1 MAQPEWNL
9 TENLSQQVDPVIL
22 VASRVNISQNVNS
35 TWRWTVKLYLG
46 LRLLHIDR
54 AVTNQ
59 QQKIASDRTSKTTWN
74 CQVCPLINFKSGI
87 SYHQQFL
94 SLQIDPPDH
103 SGHVA
108 RSVMRCSSQRFCSS
122 SAGIS
127 YWDMAS
133 EIGVLPGSPRVQEQ
147 TTPKSTGCHRMWV
160 HLVYKP

>member
-74 CQVCPLINFKSGI
+74 CQV
-87 SYHQQFL
+87 
-94 SLQIDPPDH
+94 
-103 SGHVA
+103 
-108 RSVMRCSSQRFCSS
+108 
-122 SAGIS
+122 
-127 YWDMAS
+127 
-133 EIGVLPGSPRVQEQ
+133 
-147 TTPKSTGCHRMWV
+147 
-160 HLVYKP
+160 